1 VSNIQEKSWWNEG
14 LATLPGHVSGLALPT
29 SCQGNAPRNHQH
41 RIIETTVCKI
51 LDNPSAYNNK
61 LVKVRGIVSVS
72 SEYSTLDDPR
82 CAEGLGIWFAFAGG
96 SGLPGLEMI
105 VNGKGT
111 PRGKDLKGVRIP
123 PIPVH
128 LIRDAGYLQLIRY
141 LQLSAKGASCLDE
154 PAFPDVPDCTTYRV
168 AAVFTGRIDSVSK
181 AAHAAHLRQSHRAP
195 LDFKGFGH
203 MGLFDAQLVVQS
215 VEDVEATPR

>member
-1 VSNIQEKSWWNEG
+1 MKVWQQYLVMS
-14 LATLPGHVSGLALPT
+14 LGLALPT
-29 SCQGNAPRNHQH
+29 PGHGNVPRNRQH
-41 RIIETTVCKI
+41 RVVEITVCKI

-72 SEYSTLDDPR
+72 SEYSTLDDPK
-82 CAEGLGIWFAFAGG
+82 CAEGLGIWFVFADG
-96 SGLPGLEMI
+96 SGPPGLEMT

-111 PRGKDLKGVRIP
+111 PGGKDLKGVRTP

-128 LIRDAGYLQLIRY
+128 LIRDAGYLELIRY
-141 LQLSAKGASCLDE
+141 LQLSAKGASCFDR
-154 PAFPDVPDCTTYRV
+154 PASPDVPDCTTYRV

-181 AAHAAHLRQSHRAP
+181 ATHAAHLRQSSQAP
-195 LDFKGFGH
+195 SDFKGFGH

-215 VEDVEATPR
+215 VENVEATLN